1 MKKDDKRQIILLAAA
16 GCFSKYGFEKTT
28 LEDIGKA
35 VGLNKASL
43 YYYYK
48 NKENIYCDVILSEA
62 EVFLQGLQRKVKS
75 AKSNES
81 KIVNYLVERLS
92 FYGNIANI
100 HHLTLDS
107 ILKVEPVFNEIYG
120 MVLAKEIDFVR
131 TLLKAG
137 QEQGEFGKFDPSR
150 VAEILMELAVS
161 IRYKAIHSA
170 AARMLDK
177 PDDEKMVEDT
187 RLAAKLILKGLRSA
201 QN

>member
-1 MKKDDKRQIILLAAA
+1 MKKDDKRQTILLAAA
-16 GCFSKYGFEKTT
+16 GCFARYGYEKTT
-28 LEDIGKA
+28 LDDIGKA

-48 NKENIYCDVILSEA
+48 NKESIYSDVILSEA
-62 EVFLQGLQRKVKS
+62 ELFLQTLQRKVKS
-75 AKSNES
+75 AKSYEA

-92 FYGNIANI
+92 FYRNLANI

-107 ILKVEPVFNEIYG
+107 ILKVEPVFNEIYRL
-120 MVLAKEIDFVR
+120 VLAKEIDFVR
-131 TLLKAG
+131 ALLKAG

-150 VAEILMELAVS
+150 IAEILLELAIS

-170 AARMLDK
+170 SARMLDK
-177 PDDEKMVEDT
+177 PDDEKMQEDT
-187 RLAAKLILKGLRSA
+187 RLTAKLILKGLRSG